1 MIGNTTASTMH
12 SLTDTK
18 IEVSVKVE
26 NYESG
31 QINQWTTDKFQDK
44 LIMMRDAM
52 NIYEQNEFQDLGPD
66 EDPFHDKAEPILL
79 GQGICPL
86 EALAY
91 LMDNPQEIPIIATNY
106 QIYG

>member
-1 MIGNTTASTMH
+1 MG
-12 SLTDTK
+12 SLADTK
-18 IEVSVKVE
+18 AEVSVKVE

-44 LIMMRDAM
+44 LIMMRDALA
-52 NIYEQNEFQDLGPD
+52 IYEQSQFEELVPED
-66 EDPFHDKAEPILL
+66 DPFRDKAEPILL
-79 GQGICPL
+79 GQAMCPL

-91 LMDNPQEIPIIATNY
+91 LMDNPQAVPIVATDY